1 MLNKIIQY
9 SLDNRMLII
18 FLSLML
24 VIGGLFTARNM
35 EIDVFPDLT
44 APTVVVL
51 TDAHGMAAEEVEA
64 LVTFPIE
71 SSLNGATD
79 VRRVRSSSSYGFSI
93 VWVEFDWDT
102 DIYRARQIVS
112 EKLPTIAALL
122 PKQIEAPIIAPQTSI
137 MGEVMLVSL
146 TSDSLSMFDLR
157 TITDKQVRQRLLS
170 VTGVAQVIVIGGL
183 PKQYQILVDPHKMK
197 YHDISL
203 EDLISTAENT
213 NSNAAGGIINQYG
226 QEYAVRA
233 TGRSTNPADIG
244 SAVIRIRNG
253 KPVKIADVAEVKIG
267 HPDRVGDAWL
277 DMEPAVILTILKQ
290 PNVNT
295 LTLTSEV
302 ESALAELQ
310 STLPEDVKINS
321 EIFRQAD
328 FINTAV
334 SNVFRVLLEGGL
346 FVSIILFLFLL
357 NMRTT
362 LISLVAIPL
371 SLMLSLITLRL
382 MGLTIN
388 TMSLG
393 GMAIAIGA
401 LVDDAIID
409 VENVLKRLKQNY
421 RKPKAEQQGKLQVIY
436 QASVEIRSSIVQAT
450 LIIIVSFIPLF
461 FLAGMEGRML
471 KPLGITFIVSLV
483 ASLVVALTLT
493 PVLSSYMLT
502 GKRQLEKDERGG
514 NRLVQHLNSWYKK
527 ALPVLLKW
535 RLQVVILAAGLL
547 VFALILF
554 SRFGNSFLPEFNEGT
569 LTITA
574 VTFPGV
580 SLEESNRLIE
590 QIDSELLEVPE
601 VKYVCRR
608 TGRAELN
615 EHSHGGT
622 NSAEIDVPYTLGDR
636 DHEAFMEEV
645 RERLSRLQGV
655 NLNIGQPLGHR
666 IDHMLSG
673 TRASIAIKLFGT
685 DLGAMYRTATQIQ
698 EAISGIPGLVDLNVE
713 QLVEVPQIQIRPRR
727 EMLARYGIS
736 QNQLTQFVETAIAG
750 EKYAEV
756 YDENLNYPLV
766 VRYNESHRNSKEA
779 IEDALIDTYD
789 GNHIPLRYVADVV
802 STSGPNTINRE
813 NVQRKLVI
821 SANTA
826 GRDLGSVVSE
836 IQSTIESQVELPEG
850 YRVQYGGQFKSAQSA
865 SLTLLITS
873 LLAILVIFVILY
885 QEFKSGKMAGVILL
899 NLPLALI
906 GGVVAIWITNR
917 EVSIPSIIGFIT
929 LFGIAT
935 RNGILLVSRYIQ
947 LRKDGQGLEET
958 IIHGSADRLN
968 PILMTALA
976 SALALI
982 PLAMGGDK
990 PGNEIQSPMAIVILG
1005 GLVTSTLLNLIVIPA
1020 VYYMIEKRKS

>member
-1 MLNKIIQY
+1 MLNRIIQY
-9 SLDNRMLII
+9 SLDNRMLVI

-24 VIGGLFTARNM
+24 IAGGLFTARDM

-51 TDAHGMAAEEVEA
+51 TDAHGMAAEEVET

-122 PKQIEAPIIAPQTSI
+122 PKYIKAPIIAPQTSI

-157 TITDKQVRQRLLS
+157 TITDKQVRQSLLS
-170 VTGVAQVIVIGGL
+170 VTGVAQVVVIGGL

-197 YHDISL
+197 YHEVSL
-203 EDLISTAENT
+203 KELIATVENT
-213 NSNAAGGIINQYG
+213 NSNAAGGIINQHG

-233 TGRSTNPADIG
+233 TGHSTRPEDIA

-253 KPVKIADVAEVKIG
+253 KPVKIADVADVKIG
-267 HPDRVGDAWL
+267 FPDQVGDAWL
-277 DMEPAVILTILKQ
+277 DNEPAVILTILKQ
-290 PNVNT
+290 PKVNT

-302 ESALAELQ
+302 ESALEELR
-310 STLPEDVKINS
+310 STLPADVEINS

-357 NMRTT
+357 NVRTT
-362 LISLVAIPL
+362 FISLVAIPL

-382 MGLTIN
+382 LGLTIN

-409 VENVLKRLKQNY
+409 VENVLKRLKQNH
-421 RKPKAEQQGKLQVIY
+421 RKPKKEQLGVLKVIY
-436 QASVEIRSSIVQAT
+436 LASVEIRSSIVQAT

-471 KPLGITFIVSLV
+471 KPLGITFIVSLL

-493 PVLSSYMLT
+493 PVLSSYLLT
-502 GKRQLEKDERGG
+502 GKNQLEKDERGG
-514 NRLVQHLNSWYKK
+514 NRLVQLLNNWYKK
-527 ALPVLLKW
+527 ALHVMLKW
-535 RLQVVILAAGLL
+535 RIQAVILASSLL
-547 VFALILF
+547 VLSLLLVT
-554 SRFGNSFLPEFNEGT
+554 RFGNSFLPEFNEGT
-569 LTITA
+569 VTITA
-574 VTFPGV
+574 VTIPGV

-590 QIDSELLEVPE
+590 QIDSELMKVPE

-622 NSAEIDVPYTLGDR
+622 NSAEIDVPYVLAER
-636 DHEAFMEEV
+636 DHEAFMEDI
-645 RERLSRLQGV
+645 RERLSRIQGV
-655 NLNIGQPLGHR
+655 NLNIGQPLSHR

-685 DLGAMYRTATQIQ
+685 DLGTMYRTANNIQ
-698 EAISGIPGLVDLNVE
+698 DVISGIPGLVDLNVE
-713 QLVEVPQIQIRPRR
+713 QQVEVPQIQIRPRR

-756 YDENLNYPLV
+756 HDENLNYPLV
-766 VRYNESHRNSKEA
+766 VRYNESHRNSREA
-779 IEDALIDTYD
+779 IENTLIDTYD
-789 GNHIPLRYVADVV
+789 GNRIPLSYVADVV

-813 NVQRKLVI
+813 NVRRKLVI

-836 IQSTIESQVELPEG
+836 IQSTVESQIELPEG
-850 YRVQYGGQFKSAQSA
+850 YSIQYGGQFRSAQSA
-865 SLTLLITS
+865 SLTLMITS
-873 LLAILVIFVILY
+873 LLAILVIFVILF
-885 QEFKSGKMAGVILL
+885 QEFKSAKLAGVILL

-906 GGVVAIWITNR
+906 GGAVAIWITNGV
-917 EVSIPSIIGFIT
+917 VSIPSIIGFIT

-947 LRKDGQGLEET
+947 LRKEGHGLEET

-982 PLAMGGDK
+982 PLALGGDK

-1020 VYYMIEKRKS
+1020 VYYMIEKRKP

>member
-1 MLNKIIQY
+1 MLNRIIQY

-18 FLSLML
+18 FLSLLL
-24 VIGGLFTARNM
+24 VAGGIFTAREM

-51 TDAHGMAAEEVEA
+51 TDAHGMATEEVET

-93 VWVEFDWDT
+93 VWVEFDWNT

-112 EKLPTIAALL
+112 EKLPSVATLL
-122 PKQIEAPIIAPQTSI
+122 PKHIEAPILAPQTSI
-137 MGEVMLVSL
+137 MGEIMLVSL
-146 TSDSLSMFDLR
+146 TSDSLSLFDLR

-170 VTGVAQVIVIGGL
+170 VTGVAQVVVIGGL
-183 PKQYQILVDPHKMK
+183 PKQYQVLADPHKMK
-197 YHDISL
+197 YHNVSL
-203 EDLISTAENT
+203 EELIATAENT

-233 TGRSTNPADIG
+233 TGRSTHPKDIG
-244 SAVIRIRNG
+244 STVIRIRND
-253 KPVKIADVAEVKIG
+253 KPVKISDVAEVKIG
-267 HPDRVGDAWL
+267 HPDQIGDAYL
-277 DMEPAVILTILKQ
+277 NREPAVILTILKQ

-295 LTLTSEV
+295 LTLTGEV
-302 ESALAELQ
+302 EAALEELEA
-310 STLPEDVKINS
+310 SLPVDVEINS
-321 EIFRQAD
+321 KIFRQAD

-346 FVSIILFLFLL
+346 FVTLILFLFLL
-357 NMRTT
+357 NVRTT
-362 LISLVAIPL
+362 LISLIAIPL
-371 SLMLSLITLRL
+371 SLMLSVITLRVL
-382 MGLTIN
+382 GLTIN

-409 VENVLKRLKQNY
+409 VENVLKRLKQNH
-421 RKPKAEQQGKLQVIY
+421 RKPKEEQQGFLKVIY
-436 QASVEIRSSIVQAT
+436 LASVEIRSSIVQAT

-471 KPLGITFIVSLV
+471 KPLGITFIVSLI
-483 ASLVVALTLT
+483 ASLLVALTLT
-493 PVLSSYMLT
+493 PVLTSYMLT
-502 GKRQLEKDERGG
+502 GKKQLERDERGG
-514 NRLVQHLNSWYKK
+514 NKLVQHLNLWYKK
-527 ALPVLLKW
+527 ALHILLKW
-535 RLQVVILAAGLL
+535 RLQVILLAGGLL

-574 VTFPGV
+574 VTIPGV
-580 SLEESNRLIE
+580 SLEESNRIIE
-590 QIDSELLEVPE
+590 QIDSELMEVPE
-601 VKYVCRR
+601 VKYVSRR

-622 NSAEIDVPYTLGDR
+622 NSAEIDVPYTLKER

-645 RERLSRLQGV
+645 RHRLSVIQGV

-685 DLGAMYRTATQIQ
+685 DLGAMYRTAQEIQ
-698 EAISGIPGLVDLNVE
+698 GAISGIPGLVDLNVE

-750 EKYAEV
+750 KKYAEV
-756 YDENLNYPLV
+756 YDENLNFPLV
-766 VRYNESHRNSKEA
+766 VRYAEPFRNSKEA

-789 GNHIPLRYVADVV
+789 GNRIPLSYVADVV

-836 IQSTIESQVELPEG
+836 IKSTIESQVQLPEG
-850 YRVQYGGQFKSAQSA
+850 YRVQYGGQFESARKA
-865 SLTLLITS
+865 SLTLVITS
-873 LLAILVIFVILY
+873 LLAILIIFVILF
-885 QEFKSGKMAGVILL
+885 QEFKSGKLAGVILL

-906 GGVVAIWITNR
+906 GGVVAMWLTSSV
-917 EVSIPSIIGFIT
+917 VSIPSIIGFIT

-935 RNGILLVSRYIQ
+935 RNGILLVSRYIH
-947 LRKDGQGLEET
+947 LRQEGRGLEET
-958 IIHGSADRLN
+958 IIEGSADRLN

-982 PLAMGGDK
+982 PLALAADK

-1020 VYYMIEKRKS
+1020 VYYMLEKRKL

>member
-24 VIGGLFTARNM
+24 VIAGLFTARDM

-122 PKQIEAPIIAPQTSI
+122 PKHIEAPIIAPQTSV

-170 VTGVAQVIVIGGL
+170 VTGVSQVVVIGGL

-310 STLPEDVKINS
+310 STLPDDVQINS

-357 NMRTT
+357 NVRTT
-362 LISLVAIPL
+362 IISLVAIPL
-371 SLMLSLITLRL
+371 SLMLSLITLKL
-382 MGLTIN
+382 LGLTIN

-409 VENVLKRLKQNY
+409 VENVLKRLKQNH
-421 RKPKAEQQGKLQVIY
+421 RLPKAKQQGKLQVIY

-502 GKRQLEKDERGG
+502 SKRQLEKDERGG
-514 NRLVQHLNSWYKK
+514 NRLVQHLNSWYLK

-580 SLEESNRLIE
+580 SLEESNRLIA
-590 QIDSELLEVPE
+590 QIDSELMEVPE
-601 VKYVCRR
+601 VEYVCRR

-622 NSAEIDVPYTLGDR
+622 NSAEIDVPYTLGER
-636 DHEAFMEEV
+636 DHEAFMEDV
-645 RERLSRLQGV
+645 RERLSYIQGI

-698 EAISGIPGLVDLNVE
+698 EAISSIPGLVDLNVE

-789 GNHIPLRYVADVV
+789 GNHIPLSYVADVV

-836 IQSTIESQVELPEG
+836 IQSTIESQIELPEG
-850 YRVQYGGQFKSAQSA
+850 YRIQYGGQFKSAQNA

-873 LLAILVIFVILY
+873 LLAILVIFVILF

-917 EVSIPSIIGFIT
+917 VVSIPSIIGFIT

-947 LRKDGQGLEET
+947 LRKDGQGLKET
-958 IIHGSADRLN
+958 IILGSADRLN

-1020 VYYMIEKRKS
+1020 VYYMIEKRKA

>member
-9 SLDNRMLII
+9 SLANRMLII

-24 VIGGLFTARNM
+24 VIGGLFTARDM

-93 VWVEFDWDT
+93 VWVEFDWNT

-112 EKLPTIAALL
+112 EKLPTITTLL
-122 PKQIEAPIIAPQTSI
+122 PKHIEAPILAPQTSV

-170 VTGVAQVIVIGGL
+170 VTGVAQVVVIGGL
-183 PKQYQILVDPHKMK
+183 PKQYQVLVDPHKMK
-197 YHDISL
+197 YHDVSL
-203 EDLISTAENT
+203 EELIATAENT

-233 TGRSTNPADIG
+233 TGRSTNPDDIG
-244 SAVIRIRNG
+244 SAVIRIRND

-277 DMEPAVILTILKQ
+277 DREPAVILTILKQ

-295 LTLTSEV
+295 LTLTAEV

-310 STLPEDVKINS
+310 ATMPDNVEINS

-357 NMRTT
+357 NVRTT

-409 VENVLKRLKQNY
+409 VENVLKRLKQNH

-502 GKRQLEKDERGG
+502 GKRQLERDERGG
-514 NRLVQHLNSWYKK
+514 NRLVQHLNSWYLKM
-527 ALPVLLKW
+527 LPLLLKW

-547 VFALILF
+547 VFALVLF

-590 QIDSELLEVPE
+590 QIDTELMEVPE
-601 VKYVCRR
+601 VDYVCRR

-615 EHSHGGT
+615 
-622 NSAEIDVPYTLGDR
+622 
-636 DHEAFMEEV
+636 
-645 RERLSRLQGV
+645 
-655 NLNIGQPLGHR
+655 
-666 IDHMLSG
+666 
-673 TRASIAIKLFGT
+673 
-685 DLGAMYRTATQIQ
+685 
-698 EAISGIPGLVDLNVE
+698 
-713 QLVEVPQIQIRPRR
+713 
-727 EMLARYGIS
+727 
-736 QNQLTQFVETAIAG
+736 
-750 EKYAEV
+750 
-756 YDENLNYPLV
+756 
-766 VRYNESHRNSKEA
+766 
-779 IEDALIDTYD
+779 
-789 GNHIPLRYVADVV
+789 
-802 STSGPNTINRE
+802 
-813 NVQRKLVI
+813 
-821 SANTA
+821 
-826 GRDLGSVVSE
+826 
-836 IQSTIESQVELPEG
+836 
-850 YRVQYGGQFKSAQSA
+850 
-865 SLTLLITS
+865 
-873 LLAILVIFVILY
+873 
-885 QEFKSGKMAGVILL
+885 
-899 NLPLALI
+899 
-906 GGVVAIWITNR
+906 
-917 EVSIPSIIGFIT
+917 
-929 LFGIAT
+929 
-935 RNGILLVSRYIQ
+935 
-947 LRKDGQGLEET
+947 
-958 IIHGSADRLN
+958 
-968 PILMTALA
+968 
-976 SALALI
+976 
-982 PLAMGGDK
+982 
-990 PGNEIQSPMAIVILG
+990 
-1005 GLVTSTLLNLIVIPA
+1005 
-1020 VYYMIEKRKS
+1020 

>member
-1 MLNKIIQY
+1 MLNRIIQY

-24 VIGGLFTARNM
+24 LVGGVFTARDM

-51 TDAHGMAAEEVEA
+51 TDAHGMAAEEVET

-79 VRRVRSSSSYGFSI
+79 VRRVRSSSSFGFSI
-93 VWVEFDWDT
+93 VWVEFDWNT

-122 PKQIEAPIIAPQTSI
+122 PKHIESPIIAPQTSI

-146 TSDSLSMFDLR
+146 SSDSLSMFDLR

-170 VTGVAQVIVIGGL
+170 VTGVAQVVVIGGL
-183 PKQYQILVDPHKMK
+183 PKQYQILADPHKMK
-197 YHDISL
+197 YHEVTL
-203 EDLISTAENT
+203 EELITTAENT
-213 NSNAAGGIINQYG
+213 NSNAAGGIINQHG

-233 TGRSTNPADIG
+233 TGRSTNPIDIG

-267 HPDRVGDAWL
+267 HPDRIGDAWL
-277 DMEPAVILTILKQ
+277 DREPAVILTILKQ

-302 ESALAELQ
+302 ESALKELET
-310 STLPEDVKINS
+310 SLPADVEINS

-346 FVSIILFLFLL
+346 FVTIILFLFLL
-357 NMRTT
+357 NVRTT

-371 SLMLSLITLRL
+371 SLLLSLITLRL
-382 MGLTIN
+382 LGLTIN

-409 VENVLKRLKQNY
+409 VENVLKRLKQNH
-421 RKPKAEQQGKLQVIY
+421 RLPKEKQKGTLKVIY
-436 QASVEIRSSIVQAT
+436 LASVEIRSSIVQAT

-461 FLAGMEGRML
+461 FLSGMEGRML
-471 KPLGITFIVSLV
+471 KPLGITFIVSLL

-502 GKRQLEKDERGG
+502 GKKQLERDERGG
-514 NRLVQHLNSWYKK
+514 NPLVQGLNSWYKK
-527 ALPVLLKW
+527 ALQVLLQW
-535 RLQVVILAAGLL
+535 RLQVVLLAASLL
-547 VFALILF
+547 VFSLIIF

-580 SLEESNRLIE
+580 SLDESNRIIE
-590 QIDSELLEVPE
+590 QIDAELMEVPE

-622 NSAEIDVPYTLGDR
+622 NSAEIDVPYTLKDR
-636 DHEAFMEEV
+636 DHDVFMEEV
-645 RERLSRLQGV
+645 RERLSRIQGV

-685 DLGAMYRTATQIQ
+685 DLGTMYRTANQIK
-698 EAISGIPGLVDLNVE
+698 EAIADISGLVDLNVE

-766 VRYNESHRNSKEA
+766 VRYNEAHRNSREA

-789 GNHIPLRYVADVV
+789 GNHIPLSYVADVV

-813 NVQRKLVI
+813 NVQRKLVV

-836 IQSTIESQVELPEG
+836 IRSTIENQVELPEG
-850 YRVQYGGQFKSAQSA
+850 YRIQYGGQFKSAQSA
-865 SLTLLITS
+865 SLTLLLTS
-873 LLAILVIFVILY
+873 LLAILVIFVILF
-885 QEFKSGKMAGVILL
+885 QEFKSGKLAGVIFL

-906 GGVVAIWITNR
+906 GGVVAIWITSGV
-917 EVSIPSIIGFIT
+917 VSIPSIIGFIT

-947 LRKDGQGLEET
+947 LQKEGLSLKET

-982 PLAMGGDK
+982 PLALGGDK

-1005 GLVTSTLLNLIVIPA
+1005 GLLTSTLLNLMVIPA

>member
-24 VIGGLFTARNM
+24 VIAGLFTARDM

-122 PKQIEAPIIAPQTSI
+122 PKHIKAPIIAPQTSV

-170 VTGVAQVIVIGGL
+170 VTGVAQVVVIGGL

-302 ESALAELQ
+302 ESALAELR
-310 STLPEDVKINS
+310 STLPEDVQINS

-357 NMRTT
+357 NVRTT

-409 VENVLKRLKQNY
+409 VENVLKRLKQNH
-421 RKPKAEQQGKLQVIY
+421 RLPEAEQQGKLQVIY

-471 KPLGITFIVSLV
+471 KPLGITFIVSLL

-514 NRLVQHLNSWYKK
+514 NRLVQHLNSWYLK
-527 ALPVLLKW
+527 ALPKLLKW

-580 SLEESNRLIE
+580 SLEESNRLIG
-590 QIDSELLEVPE
+590 QIDSELMEVPE

-645 RERLSRLQGV
+645 RERLSYIQGV

-685 DLGAMYRTATQIQ
+685 DLGTMYRTATQIQ
-698 EAISGIPGLVDLNVE
+698 EAISSIPGLVDLNVE

-789 GNHIPLRYVADVV
+789 GNHIPLSYVADVV

-836 IQSTIESQVELPEG
+836 IQSTIESQIELPEG

-873 LLAILVIFVILY
+873 LLAILVIFVILF

-917 EVSIPSIIGFIT
+917 VVSIPSIIGFIT

-935 RNGILLVSRYIQ
+935 RNGILLVSRYTQ
-947 LRKDGQGLEET
+947 LRKDGQGLKET
-958 IIHGSADRLN
+958 IILGSADRLN

-1020 VYYMIEKRKS
+1020 VYYMIEKRKV

>member
-1 MLNKIIQY
+1 
-9 SLDNRMLII
+9 MLII

-24 VIGGLFTARNM
+24 VAGGLFTARDM

-51 TDAHGMAAEEVEA
+51 TDAHGMATEEVET

-93 VWVEFDWDT
+93 VWVEFDWNT

-122 PKQIEAPIIAPQTSI
+122 PRQIEAPILAPQTSI

-170 VTGVAQVIVIGGL
+170 VTGVAQVVVIGGL
-183 PKQYQILVDPHKMK
+183 PKQYQILADPHKMK
-197 YHDISL
+197 YHDVTL
-203 EDLISTAENT
+203 EELIATAENT

-233 TGRSTNPADIG
+233 TGRSTNPDNIG
-244 SAVIRIRNG
+244 SAVIRIRND

-277 DMEPAVILTILKQ
+277 DREPAVILTILKQ

-295 LTLTSEV
+295 LTLTGEV
-302 ESALAELQ
+302 ESALAELEA
-310 STLPEDVKINS
+310 SLPGDLEINS

-346 FVSIILFLFLL
+346 FVTIILFLFLL
-357 NMRTT
+357 NVRTT

-371 SLMLSLITLRL
+371 SLMLSLITLRVL
-382 MGLTIN
+382 GLTIN

-409 VENVLKRLKQNY
+409 VENVLKRLKQNH
-421 RKPKAEQQGKLQVIY
+421 RKPKKEQQGVLKVIY

-483 ASLVVALTLT
+483 ASLLVALTLT

-502 GKRQLEKDERGG
+502 GKRQLERDERGG
-514 NRLVQHLNSWYKK
+514 NKLVQHLNSWYKK
-527 ALPVLLKW
+527 ALHILIKW
-535 RLQVVILAAGLL
+535 RLQVVLLAASLL

-580 SLEESNRLIE
+580 SLDESNRIIE
-590 QIDSELLEVPE
+590 QIDKELMEVAE

-622 NSAEIDVPYTLGDR
+622 NSAEIDVPYTLGKR

-645 RERLSRLQGV
+645 RERLSHIQGV
-655 NLNIGQPLGHR
+655 SLNIGQPLGHR

-685 DLGAMYRTATQIQ
+685 DLGTMYKTANHIQ

-766 VRYNESHRNSKEA
+766 VRYGELFRNSKKA

-789 GNHIPLRYVADVV
+789 GNRIPLSYVADVV
-802 STSGPNTINRE
+802 SASGPNTINRE

-836 IQSTIESQVELPEG
+836 IQSTVESQIELPEG

-865 SLTLLITS
+865 SVTLLITS
-873 LLAILVIFVILY
+873 LLAILVIFMILF
-885 QEFKSGKMAGVILL
+885 QEFKSGKLAGVILL

-906 GGVVAIWITNR
+906 GGVVAIGITTR
-917 EVSIPSIIGFIT
+917 EISIPSIIGFIT

-947 LRKDGQGLEET
+947 LRKEGHGLEET

-982 PLAMGGDK
+982 PLALGGDK

-1020 VYYMIEKRKS
+1020 VYYMIEKRKP